1 VATPPKQN
9 SVTRILKYN
18 RLTLVACLFFGQ
30 ILAATYNPYEDSK
43 VTSEQW
49 QEYYDTVQS
58 EFGET
63 REEVTDAMLV
73 LFEDTSSSTYFAFTL
88 PEHPAHP
95 AWITRKLVER
105 DGDVSMEQIGYFAG
119 DEEPF
124 SELFQ
129 DYAELAYQIQS
140 ELERPEKTE

>member
-1 VATPPKQN
+1 MKTFVSRALL
-9 SVTRILKYN
+9 I
-18 RLTLVACLFFGQ
+18 ACLFAAQ
-30 ILAATYNPYEDSK
+30 LLAATYNPYEDSEI
-43 VTSEQW
+43 TAEQW

-63 REEVTDAMLV
+63 REETGDAMLV
-73 LFEDTSSSTYFAFTL
+73 LFEDASSSTYYAFTL

-95 AWITRKLVER
+95 AWIARKLVDREGEVAM
-105 DGDVSMEQIGYFAG
+105 DLIGFFAG

-129 DYAELAYQIQS
+129 DYAELTYQIRS
-140 ELERPEKTE
+140 DLEAQKEAEE

>member
-1 VATPPKQN
+1 MATPPKQN
-9 SVTRILKYN
+9 SVTKILKYN
-18 RLTLVACLFFGQ
+18 HLTLIACLFFGQ

-43 VTSEQW
+43 ITLEQW
-49 QEYYDTVQS
+49 QDYYDTVQS

-63 REEVTDAMLV
+63 REEVTGAMLV

-129 DYAELAYQIQS
+129 DYGNP
-140 ELERPEKTE
+140 R